1 MIRPSSSLT
10 VVARFVTAEAN
21 DLKLATNVALGQGTL
36 EKPFRPDSIYDL
48 ATRGPNVK
56 TQKVR

>member
-21 DLKLATNVALGQGTL
+21 DLKLATNVALGKGTL
-36 EKPFRPDSIYDL
+36 EKKFRPHSIYDL
-48 ATRGPNVK
+48 AARGPNMK
-56 TQKVR
+56 TQKLQ